1 MSTKA
6 GFLIALTLA
15 LAPGL
20 LLAQGSELGQR
31 EYMNSCAQCH
41 GASGAGDGVMVGFLS
56 SRAPALTQLQKD
68 NGGVFPVAKL
78 YDIIKGSTTVGAHG
92 TSDMPAWGERYN
104 AKAPAMLG
112 EMYSVADQ
120 EAFVRG
126 RILALIEH
134 ISTLQVQ

>member
-1 MSTKA
+1 MSRKA
-6 GFLIALTLA
+6 GFLVALTLA

-20 LLAQGSELGQR
+20 LFAQGSELGQR

-41 GASGAGDGVMVGFLS
+41 GAKGAGDGVMVGFLS
-56 SRAPALTQLQKD
+56 SSAPALTQLQKD

-78 YDIIKGSTTVGAHG
+78 YDIIEGGIDVGAHG
-92 TSDMPAWGERYN
+92 TSEMPAWGERYN
-104 AKAPAMLG
+104 TKAPTMLG
-112 EMYSVADQ
+112 EMYSPADQ

-134 ISTLQVQ
+134 ISTLQGQ